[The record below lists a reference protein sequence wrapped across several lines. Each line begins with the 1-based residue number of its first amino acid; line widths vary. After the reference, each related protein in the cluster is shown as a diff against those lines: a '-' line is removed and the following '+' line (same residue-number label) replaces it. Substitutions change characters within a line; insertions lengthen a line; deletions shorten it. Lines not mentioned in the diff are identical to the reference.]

1 MDYAIIVQRL
11 HSVLR
16 YYLLLF
22 AAAWCFSLPAGL
34 HFMKKR
40 KPAQK
45 KSRPDSPVKALDK
58 VLAAQRRP
66 SLGPVA
72 TFVALALATLL
83 FLGPLCAD
91 AIEGSILS
99 YDTSCYTSI
108 NCGLVAVEIDGE
120 EVRLMIPLGYDTS
133 SLPTGTTKGRVWYTQ
148 RSQYLLAFVPDEGAH
163 DEE

>member
-11 HSVLR
+11 HSVLQ

-45 KSRPDSPVKALDK
+45 KSCPDSPVKALDK

-99 YDTSCYTSI
+99 SCYTSI
-108 NCGLVAVEIDGE
+108 NRGLVAVEIDGE

-148 RSQYLLAFVPDEGAH
+148 RSQYLLAFVPEEGVH
-163 DEE
+163 DGE